1 MDFNKT
7 AFMKKAL
14 LIVAAA
20 FLLYN
25 IYQTIIST
33 IFISHFPSI
42 VTQLPNFIKSSQPTL
57 QLALFL
63 TQELTGA
70 VGSYLRLIGAIFALN
85 CALLFFKKDPKYL
98 EKLRVALLFESLYFL
113 LLIPAGINHVVGSI
127 ISSSAF
133 LNIYTGISALLQAG
147 LIFPPLFMLSRKLK
161 KPQHLPSI
169 LKWAGIAATLYVF
182 GFWVK
187 QALMWVYALSPL
199 GTQNAGLID
208 IVGSVNSLLTLLVA
222 AIVSTGAWLI
232 FRQKKKLNTWLVGTA
247 LILVGVYFAIYALVS
262 VWVPIYFAFL
272 TLTDFWIVTLPILG
286 ITILFNRS
294 LVSSD
299 EEETKKSNV

>member
-247 LILVGVYFAIYALVS
+247 LILIGVYFAIYALVS

>member
-1 MDFNKT
+1 
-7 AFMKKAL
+7 MKKAL

-247 LILVGVYFAIYALVS
+247 LILIGVYFAIYALVS